1 VADERRTFQRLNLTR
16 TIEGRFGDRAVR
28 IADVSASGAQL
39 IVEAPLE
46 TGMRARLCFAWRGED
61 VDVMAEITR
70 CGDGRAGVQFI
81 EANDALR
88 SLLSAS
94 VLEILHAQEANAYG
108 DRAHNVI
115 GDDATLTA
123 ASELELTD
131 AFVSFRLG
139 AGGWKRRRSLLPDQP
154 DDGFTIRAGVPQED
168 VDLLCRTYEAGDAES
183 RRLTRLMAELSVSR

>member
-1 VADERRTFQRLNLTR
+1 MADERRTFQRLNL
-16 TIEGRFGDRAVR
+16 GRAIDGWFGERAVR

-39 IVEAPLE
+39 MVGAPIE
-46 TGMRARLCFAWRGED
+46 DGTRARLRFAWRGDE
-61 VDVMAEITR
+61 VDVMAEVTR
-70 CGDGRAGVQFI
+70 VEDGRAGVQFV

-88 SLLSAS
+88 DLLAAS
-94 VLEILHAQEANAYG
+94 VLEILHAQEANAGG
-108 DRAHNVI
+108 DRARNVI
-115 GDDATLTA
+115 GDDATLTS

-139 AGGWKRRRSLLPDQP
+139 EAGWKRRRSLLPDQP
-154 DDGFTIRAGVPQED
+154 EDGFTIRAGVPQED

>member
-1 VADERRTFQRLNLTR
+1 MAEERRTFQRLNLSR
-16 TIEGRFGDRAVR
+16 AIEGRFGERAVR

-39 IVEAPLE
+39 VLDGPIESG
-46 TGMRARLCFAWRGED
+46 TRARLRFAWRGAD
-61 VDVMAEITR
+61 VDVMAEVTR
-70 CGDGRAGVQFI
+70 CDDGHAGVQFV

-88 SLLSAS
+88 DLLAAS
-94 VLEILHAQEANAYG
+94 VLEILQAQKANADG
-108 DRAHNVI
+108 DRARNVI

-123 ASELELTD
+123 ASELELSD

-139 AGGWKRRRSLLPDQP
+139 DAGWKRRRSLLPDQP

-168 VDLLCRTYEAGDAES
+168 VELLCRTYEAGDAES